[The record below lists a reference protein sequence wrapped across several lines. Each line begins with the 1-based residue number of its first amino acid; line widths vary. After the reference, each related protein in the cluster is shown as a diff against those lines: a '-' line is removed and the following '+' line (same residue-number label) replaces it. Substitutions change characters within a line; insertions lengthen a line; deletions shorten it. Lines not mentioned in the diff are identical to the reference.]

1 MKTSNK
7 TGLPTISVHGAP
19 QAEDRQFVTA
29 LARGLEVLR
38 CFSAARPELGSR
50 EIAALI
56 GLPQPTVWRLCYT
69 LSHLGYLVPGVNPGK
84 LRVGAASLAL
94 GAASLD
100 ALQFTEVI
108 RPHLRRFIAD
118 FPAAVILAQQH
129 QFSMVY
135 LLRCD
140 GDTTFVMKLPV
151 GSSVPLFDS
160 TVGRVCLAGW
170 TEETRAPLLRQ
181 LQQHSPDQGK
191 LWLKKLAETQEQ
203 LKTRG
208 FVVDDGE
215 ASAAVRMA
223 ALPLLSPDR
232 STAYTLLCGGPSFA
246 LPQDLLEERIGP
258 ALVALA
264 RQIAPALPCGGLP
277 PIQLD

>member
-1 MKTSNK
+1 MGRPAGWMQQL
-7 TGLPTISVHGAP
+7 TGRDAMRSPGAP
-19 QAEDRQFVTA
+19 SLRREVERQFWVQIATGITSE
-29 LARGLEVLR
+29 R
-38 CFSAARPELGSR
+38 AAEAVGVSQAVGSR
-50 EIAALI
+50 WFRHRGGMPLFMSKPVS
-56 GLPQPTVWRLCYT
+56 GR
-69 LSHLGYLVPGVNPGK
+69 
-84 LRVGAASLAL
+84 
-94 GAASLD
+94 
-100 ALQFTEVI
+100 
-108 RPHLRRFIAD
+108 
-118 FPAAVILAQQH
+118 
-129 QFSMVY
+129 Y

-160 TVGRVCLAGW
+160 TVGRVCLAGL
-170 TEETRAPLLRQ
+170 TEEARAPLLRQ

-203 LKTRG
+203 LQTRG

-232 STAYTLLCGGPSFA
+232 SNAYTLLCGGPSFA
-246 LPQDLLEERIGP
+246 LPPDLLEERIGP

-264 RQIAPALPCGGLP
+264 KEISPALPCGNLASTVP
-277 PIQLD
+277 ASLTASRSEP